1 MNINEKKIIII
12 SGDPN
17 SINSEIIF
25 KSWNLLPNKIKK
37 RIILISNYKLLKEQF
52 KILKY
57 KIHLIQVK
65 DLKTNSNASCLKII
79 DIKLN
84 FKNPFNISRKSSSKY
99 ILNSLN
105 LAHKLALSNN
115 VAGIINCPIS
125 KELLIKKNIESQSF
139 LLKNVISKTIKL

>member
-1 MNINEKKIIII
+1 MRKKIIII

-57 KIHLIQVK
+57 KIHLIQ
-65 DLKTNSNASCLKII
+65 LKFE
-79 DIKLN
+79 D
-84 FKNPFNISRKSSSKY
+84 
-99 ILNSLN
+99 
-105 LAHKLALSNN
+105 
-115 VAGIINCPIS
+115 
-125 KELLIKKNIESQSF
+125 E
-139 LLKNVISKTIKL
+139 